1 MVETQLLVVGGG
13 PAGLAAASAAAS
25 LGIEVLLADEG
36 LKLGGQLVKQTHK
49 FFGSREHHAGVR
61 GIDIPKLLLENQDRV
76 KILSNTTIIGC
87 YEDGVLTA
95 VTGEDRYFKIKPQRV
110 VFATGASEK
119 FLSFPGNDLPGV
131 YGAGAVQT
139 LMNQFGVIPGKRVL
153 MVGAGNI
160 GVIVSYQLLQAGIPV
175 AAVVEAAPNIGAYLV
190 HASKLAR
197 AGVPILTRHTIL
209 EAKGTDSVQSAV
221 IAQLDEDWQVIPG
234 TQQELD
240 VDVVCLAVGL
250 SPVLDLL
257 SQIGCRRK
265 YVPELGGDVPVRDKQ
280 LKTSIDWI
288 YVAGDAAGVEE
299 ASAAMVEGRLAG
311 AAAAAQLGADGAEA
325 GKIID
330 LCQASLE
337 SLRKGPVGAKIRAG
351 IAKLEGGCCKCLN
364 HQA

>member
-13 PAGLAAASAAAS
+13 PAGLAAAGAAAS
-25 LGIEVLLADEG
+25 LGIDVLLADEG

-61 GIDIPKLLLENQDRV
+61 GIDIPPLLLANRERV
-76 KILSNTTIIGC
+76 TVLTDTTIIGC

-95 VTGEDRYFKIKPQRV
+95 LTGEDKYLKIRAQRAIL
-110 VFATGASEK
+110 ATGASEK

-139 LMNQFGVIPGKRVL
+139 LMNQYGVVPGQRVL

-160 GVIVSYQLLQAGIPV
+160 GVIVSYQLLQAGISV
-175 AAVVEAAPNIGAYLV
+175 AAVVEAAPTIGAYLV

-209 EAKGTDSVQSAV
+209 EAKGQESVQSAV
-221 IAQLDEDWQVIPG
+221 IAKLDENWQVIPG
-234 TQQELD
+234 SEEELA

-250 SPVLDLL
+250 SPVIGLL
-257 SQIGCRRK
+257 GQMGCVTK
-265 YVPELGGDVPVRDKQ
+265 YVPELGGEVPLRDPG
-280 LKTSIDWI
+280 LKTSLGWL

-311 AAAAAQLGADGAEA
+311 AVAAAELGADVAAAGA
-325 GKIID
+325 IIAQ
-330 LCQASLE
+330 CQASLD
-337 SLRKGPVGAKIRAG
+337 SLRRGPVGAKIRAG
-351 IAKLEGGCCKCLN
+351 LSKLEGGTL
-364 HQA
+364 

>member
-13 PAGLAAASAAAS
+13 PAGLAAANAANA
-25 LGIEVLLADEG
+25 LGVEVLLVDEG
-36 LKLGGQLVKQTHK
+36 LSLGGQLVKQTHK

-61 GIDIPKLLLENQDRV
+61 GIDIPKLLLENQAKMKV
-76 KILSNTTIIGC
+76 MTNTTIIGC
-87 YEDGVLTA
+87 YEDGVLSA
-95 VTGEDRYFKIKPQRV
+95 VTGEDEYFKIRPQKV

-139 LMNQFGVIPGKRVL
+139 LMNQYGVIPGKRVL

-175 AAVVEAAPNIGAYLV
+175 AAVVEGAPSIGAYLV

-197 AGVPILTRHTIL
+197 AGVPILTRHTIV
-209 EAKGTDSVQSAV
+209 EAKGNDAVQSAI
-221 IAQLDEDWQVIPG
+221 IAELDDNWQVISG
-234 TQQELD
+234 SEKEIE
-240 VDVVCLAVGL
+240 VDVICLAVGL

-257 SQIGCRRK
+257 NQIGCKVR
-265 YVPELGGDVPVRDKQ
+265 YVPELGGDVPVRDQ
-280 LKTSIDWI
+280 NLKTSLDWL

-311 AAAAAQLGADGAEA
+311 AAAAAELGADKEA
-325 GKIID
+325 AGNIVAA
-330 LCQASLE
+330 CRASLD
-337 SLRKGPVGAKIRAG
+337 SLRRGPVGAKIRAG
-351 IAKLEGGCCKCLN
+351 IAKLEGGR
-364 HQA
+364 

>member
-13 PAGLAAASAAAS
+13 PAGLSAASAAAS
-25 LGIEVLLADEG
+25 LGIEVLLVDEG

-61 GIDIPKLLLENQDRV
+61 GIDIPNLLLENQD
-76 KILSNTTIIGC
+76 KIKIMSNTTIIGC

-95 VTGEDRYFKIKPQRV
+95 VTGEDKYFKIKPQRV

-139 LMNQFGVIPGKRVL
+139 LMNQYGVIPGKKVL

-160 GVIVSYQLLQAGIPV
+160 GIIVSYQLLQAGIPV
-175 AAVVEAAPNIGAYLV
+175 VAVVEAAPNIGAYLV

-197 AGVPILTRHTIL
+197 AGVPILTRHTVVA
-209 EAKGTDSVQSAV
+209 AKGTDCVQSAV
-221 IAQLDEDWQVIPG
+221 IAKLDENWQIIPG
-234 TQQELD
+234 SEKEIE
-240 VDVVCLAVGL
+240 VDTVCLAVGL
-250 SPVLDLL
+250 TPVLDLL
-257 SQIGCRRK
+257 CQIGCKTK
-265 YVPELGGDVPVRDKQ
+265 YVPELGGETPIRDKQ

-288 YVAGDAAGVEE
+288 YVAGDSAGVEE

-311 AAAAAQLGADGAEA
+311 AAAAAELGADVAEA
-325 GKIID
+325 GKIIAS
-330 LCQASLE
+330 CQE
-337 SLRKGPVGAKIRAG
+337 SLDSLRRGPVGAKIRAG